1 MDGQKSLRNTV
12 RCIRPA
18 CSRTVINPS
27 YIVQPEAPVCSQLTV
42 PTTGGMAE
50 NAGRENVG
58 QGHEIATYL
67 SILRFLLRQAA
78 AGLVVQMV
86 QLMEH

>member
-1 MDGQKSLRNTV
+1 MFSVNCTRNW
-12 RCIRPA
+12 
-18 CSRTVINPS
+18 
-27 YIVQPEAPVCSQLTV
+27 
-42 PTTGGMAE
+42 GMAE